1 MHLTFHTNSRGC
13 WKPRLATHIFS
24 PSVSLCCSL
33 RLNWSSRSDNLALS
47 VLISSQACL
56 SVTDW
61 SQMALLRGDN
71 SSFYQTGPQQHANL
85 KTLNL
90 KSRGASWKWLCD
102 VKEIMDL
109 STWMLPGSA
118 NLHAAVQAADV
129 HATSHVQAEA
139 DVGTTAAAVKC
150 KTLPN
155 RFCTNRFFPFV

>member
-90 KSRGASWKWLCD
+90 KSRWASWKWLCD

-109 STWMLPGSA
+109 STWMLPGRGTDCRCPR
-118 NLHAAVQAADV
+118 DV
-129 HATSHVQAEA
+129 PSRSRCRYNSCRSEMQNSSQKIL
-139 DVGTTAAAVKC
+139 GQ
-150 KTLPN
+150 
-155 RFCTNRFFPFV
+155 